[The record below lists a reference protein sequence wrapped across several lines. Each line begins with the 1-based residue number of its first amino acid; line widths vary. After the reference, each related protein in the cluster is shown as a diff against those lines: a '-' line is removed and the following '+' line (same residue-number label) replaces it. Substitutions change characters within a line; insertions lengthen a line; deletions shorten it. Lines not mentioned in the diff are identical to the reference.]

1 MNKEMF
7 LEALEDRLFQL
18 PDEEKKQQVDYYRE
32 VLEDKIE
39 DGMSEEEAVASFGDI
54 DTLADDILQDTPLTT
69 LVKTKV
75 KPKKG
80 WTPAA
85 IVLVVVGSPIWVPI
99 AIAVLAVVIS
109 IFAVC
114 WAVIVSIFAAVLSIG
129 IGGIYLIVK
138 GFTLAGSGFPYILL
152 TIGSGI
158 TMAGL
163 CLFAWLGARILVI
176 WMVQFTKWLAREIK
190 GIFIKKGGPLK

>member
-1 MNKEMF
+1 MNKETF
-7 LEALEDRLFQL
+7 LKALEDRLFQL
-18 PDEEKKQQVDYYRE
+18 PDEEKKQQ
-32 VLEDKIE
+32 

-54 DTLADDILQDTPLTT
+54 DKLADDILQDTPLAT

-85 IVLVVVGSPIWVPI
+85 IVLAVVGSPVWVPV

-109 IFAVC
+109 MFAVC

-129 IGGIYLIVK
+129 VSGIYLLVK
-138 GFTLAGSGFPYILL
+138 GFTLAGMGFPYILL
-152 TIGSGI
+152 TLGSGI
-158 TMAGL
+158 TLAGL
-163 CLFAWLGARILVI
+163 CLFAWLGARILAI
-176 WMVQFTKWLAREIK
+176 WMVQFTKWLAKEIK
-190 GIFIKKGGPLK
+190 GIFIKKGER

>member
-1 MNKEMF
+1 MNKETF
-7 LEALEDRLFQL
+7 LKALEDRLFQL
-18 PDEEKKQQVDYYRE
+18 PDEEKRQQVDYYRE

-54 DTLADDILQDTPLTT
+54 DKLADDILQDTPFAT

-85 IVLVVVGSPIWVPI
+85 IVLAVAGSPVWVPI

-109 IFAVC
+109 MFAVC
-114 WAVIVSIFAAVLSIG
+114 WAVIVSLFAAVLSIG
-129 IGGIYLIVK
+129 VSGIYLFVK

-158 TMAGL
+158 TLAGL

-176 WMVQFTKWLAREIK
+176 WLVQFTKWLAREIK
-190 GIFIKKGGPLK
+190 GIFIKKGEH